1 MSDDDFEYG
10 AEEYSDTSSPGGRQ
24 DAQAAPKV
32 VANQPH
38 DEEVTLS
45 DDEDESP
52 QVSPSPAAP
61 KQAGRP
67 GGDSP
72 PPNVSE
78 DDRESEDDE
87 GVASPSVHKV
97 EKTGSEGETTDEEE
111 EKGQVEAGSGG
122 GYNPDDYANLK
133 VSDEIKEL
141 FQYIGRYKPHNHQ
154 LDTKLK
160 PFIPDYIP
168 AVGDIDEFIKV
179 ARPDG
184 KPDDLGLKVL
194 DEPAAKQSDPT
205 VLNLQLRAISKQSN
219 LKPMEVTSIDGADKN
234 PRKIQ
239 NWVQSIADLHKNK
252 PRPTVSY
259 TKNMP
264 DIETLMQEWPPEVE
278 ELLHQITLPNEHL
291 DLDLDQFIKT
301 LCNILDIPT
310 YNNPVESLH
319 VMFTLYL
326 EFKNNPFLSGTKG
339 GGEAMPA
346 NPAGADVF
354 TMDN

>member
-1 MSDDDFEYG
+1 MSSLGED
-10 AEEYSDTSSPGGRQ
+10 YSDTSSPGGRQ
-24 DAQAAPKV
+24 EAPKV

-45 DDEDESP
+45 DDDDESP
-52 QVSPSPAAP
+52 THSPAVP
-61 KQAGRP
+61 KGPRRSD
-67 GGDSP
+67 GDSP
-72 PPNVSE
+72 PPNVS
-78 DDRESEDDE
+78 DDERESEEEEGVESPAGMEKKEKAGSDGESTDDDE
-87 GVASPSVHKV
+87 
-97 EKTGSEGETTDEEE
+97 D
-111 EKGQVEAGSGG
+111 KGQTDPNTGG
-122 GYNPDDYANLK
+122 GYNADDYNHLK

-141 FQYIGRYKPHNHQ
+141 FQYIGRYKPHSHQ

-205 VLNLQLRAISKQSN
+205 VLNLQLRAVSKQSN
-219 LKPMEVTSIDGADKN
+219 LKPMEVTSIEGAEKN
-234 PRKIQ
+234 PRKIAD
-239 NWVQSIADLHKNK
+239 WVHNISLLHKNK

-264 DIETLMQEWPPEVE
+264 DIEALMQEWPPEVE
-278 ELLHQITLPNEHL
+278 ELLHQIQLPNENL
-291 DLDLDQFIKT
+291 DLDLTQYIKV

-326 EFKNNPFLSGTKG
+326 EFKNNPFLNENKAGAAAVG
-339 GGEAMPA
+339 
-346 NPAGADVF
+346 NPSGADVLS
-354 TMDN
+354 M